1 MTKYLLL
8 TTCLLAV
15 TALSAGS
22 PLGNTPVFA
31 EDPPPPPPPPPGMKD
46 VAQILYEVKHGLTR
60 QEIIIKK
67 THKALLKAHEAYVL
81 EPGAETYATLVSS
94 AKADAEAV
102 TIYSDFVDKSA
113 KLEKQLE
120 EAQKYFEGETPLTK
134 EKMETGPQGKSV
146 APEKEKSKKTIEKD
160 LVDEAKQQPRGS
172 DFTKQLQE
180 QAKALKPLV
189 NEKPNKNDPVI
200 KNNST
205 AKKEDDEWF
214 NAVKKSVAAR
224 EELKYKLFKI
234 CKSQNPDEE
243 DWKDHCCPPDT
254 DIPDCNEFK

>member
-1 MTKYLLL
+1 MTKYSLL
-8 TTCLLAV
+8 TAFLLAV

-22 PLGNTPVFA
+22 PLGNIPVFA
-31 EDPPPPPPPPPGMKD
+31 EDPPPPPPPPPPPGMKD
-46 VAQILYEVKHGLTR
+46 VAQILYEVNHGLSR
-60 QEIIIKK
+60 QEIIINK
-67 THKALLKAHEAYVL
+67 THKALVKAHKAYVL
-81 EPGAETYATLVSS
+81 EPNAETYATLVNS

-102 TIYSDFVDKSA
+102 TIYSDFVNKSA
-113 KLEKQLE
+113 TLEKQLE

-146 APEKEKSKKTIEKD
+146 ASEKEKSKKTIEKD
-160 LVDEAKQQPRGS
+160 LVDEAKHQPRGS

-205 AKKEDDEWF
+205 AKEEDDEWF
-214 NAVKKSVAAR
+214 NAVKKSVNAR
-224 EELKYKLFKI
+224 EELGKKLFKI
-234 CKSQNPDEE
+234 CKSQNPD
-243 DWKDHCCPPDT
+243 DWEDHCCSPGT
-254 DIPDCNEFK
+254 DIPDCNESK

>member
-22 PLGNTPVFA
+22 PLGNTPIFA

-146 APEKEKSKKTIEKD
+146 ASEKGKSTKTIEKT
-160 LVDEAKQQPRGS
+160 LEKEVQQRGPEFAKQ
-172 DFTKQLQE
+172 LE
-180 QAKALKPLV
+180 AQAKMLKPLLK
-189 NEKPNKNDPVI
+189 EEPNKNDPI
-200 KNNST
+200 LKHNST

-214 NAVKKSVAAR
+214 LAVKKSVNAR
-224 EELKYKLFKI
+224 DDVLFKR
-234 CKSQNPDEE
+234 CKQTHD
-243 DWKDHCCPPDT
+243 DWKEECCPQFADNPK
-254 DIPDCNEFK
+254 CKKK